1 MRESTTTARVLALAL
16 TAGSFHLPA
25 ATRDTFAATPS
36 GAGLPTKKS
45 EIHVTLFGQPC
56 LLGGPFAESI
66 LRTVH
71 ELSPE
76 RIPPFVTAEQANQAR
91 DRLSKASE
99 LPQALE
105 GYRDRLT
112 QRLQA
117 QARFHEGLAEARKIG
132 KADALVARVRPSIDS
147 ARVAAFEATARKAE
161 ARQPPSSWS
170 AATVDELNEA
180 FEVAIEPHP
189 EEEFHRVIHR
199 LGISYQCS
207 FEAETEADE
216 GN

>member
-1 MRESTTTARVLALAL
+1 MTTRCLALAL
-16 TAGSFHLPA
+16 TGVLFLLPA
-25 ATRDTFAATPS
+25 APPRGAYAATPS
-36 GAGLPTKKS
+36 GSGIRPTKKN

-56 LLGGPFAESI
+56 LLSGPFGETI

-76 RIPPFVTAEQANQAR
+76 RIPPFVTAEQVKVAR

-117 QARFHEGLAEARKIG
+117 QARFHEGLAEARKAG
-132 KADALVARVRPSIDS
+132 KAEALVARVRPSIEPS
-147 ARVAAFEATARKAE
+147 RVVAFESAARKAE
-161 ARQPPSSWS
+161 TRQTPASWS
-170 AATVDELNEA
+170 AATVDELTQA
-180 FEVAIEPHP
+180 FELAIEPHP

-199 LGISYQCS
+199 LDISYQCS